1 MRQSWCDVR
10 AAIFEVVVD
19 LRPWSSTF
27 GRWEQFWL
35 DDEAHRQILVP
46 PGCAH
51 GFQVV
56 SDLADICYKHDA
68 VYAPELEAGMA
79 WNDPELAVPWP
90 LPDPTLSMRDRQAPS
105 LAEIRPALA
114 SWYGAERP
122 ASAR

>member
-1 MRQSWCDVR
+1 MR

-90 LPDPTLSMRDRQAPS
+90 LPDPILSMRDRQAPS